1 MIARRD
7 LSSLE
12 QEDSARLRAIWDRKK
27 DSLSLSQQDVADA
40 FGISNQTAI
49 SQYLNGKIPLNL
61 EAAIKFAKVLE
72 VNIREISPRHAQWVF
87 GASDKVLGDALH
99 NIFQESK
106 KSFCFVVKDDVVAP
120 LATVGDIVC
129 FDATSRIEG
138 DGIYLFDLGE
148 GSSMR
153 HAKVSKD
160 KVHVVL
166 SGNGVEDTQIPL
178 SNTGILSITGR
189 LVCSLRKFPQSY

>member
-1 MIARRD
+1 MILRRD
-7 LSSLE
+7 LSPLE
-12 QEDSARLRAIWDRKK
+12 HEDSARLRKIWDQKK

-61 EAAIKFAKVLE
+61 EAAIKFSKVLE
-72 VNIREISPRHAQWVF
+72 VNIKEISPRHAEWVY

-99 NIFQESK
+99 TIFQENK
-106 KSFCFVVKDDVVAP
+106 KTFCFVATDDLVAP
-120 LATVGDIVC
+120 VAMIGDIVC

-160 KVHVVL
+160 KEHVIL
-166 SGNGVEDTQIPL
+166 SGNGVEDTQMPL
-178 SNTGILSITGR
+178 ANTGMLRITGR
-189 LVCSLRKFPQSY
+189 LVCSLRKF

>member
-1 MIARRD
+1 MNLRRD
-7 LSSLE
+7 LSKPEL
-12 QEDSARLRAIWDRKK
+12 EDSARLRKIWDSKK
-27 DSLSLSQQDVADA
+27 DSLSLSQQDVANA
-40 FGISNQTAI
+40 FGIANQTAI

-72 VNIREISPRHAQWVF
+72 VSIREISPRHAQWVF
-87 GASDKVLGDALH
+87 SATDKVLGDALD
-99 NIFQESK
+99 NIFQECK
-106 KSFCFVVKDDVVAP
+106 KTFCFVVTDDMVAP
-120 LATVGDIVC
+120 LASAGDIAC
-129 FDATSRIEG
+129 FDATSTIEG

-166 SGNGVEDTQIPL
+166 SGNGIEDTQISL
-178 SNTGILSITGR
+178 SNTRILRITGR
-189 LVCSLRKFPQSY
+189 LVCSLRKF

>member
-1 MIARRD
+1 MALRRD
-7 LSSLE
+7 LSGLE
-12 QEDSARLRAIWDRKK
+12 QEDSARLREIWDRKK
-27 DSLSLSQQDVADA
+27 YSLSLSQQDVADA

-72 VNIREISPRHAQWVF
+72 VNIREISPRHARWVF

-99 NIFQESK
+99 NIFKETK
-106 KSFCFVVKDDVVAP
+106 KTFCFVVTDVVVQP
-120 LATVGDIVC
+120 EVMVGDTAC
-129 FDATSRIEG
+129 FEATSRIEG
-138 DGIYLFDLGE
+138 DGIYLFDLGK

-153 HAKVSKD
+153 HAKISSD
-160 KVHVVL
+160 GEHVVL

-178 SNTGILSITGR
+178 SNIGILSITGR
-189 LVCSLRKFPQSY
+189 LVCSLRKF

>member
-1 MIARRD
+1 MILRRD
-7 LSSLE
+7 LSQLE
-12 QEDSARLRAIWDRKK
+12 REDSTRLRKIWDEKK

-99 NIFQESK
+99 NIFQENK
-106 KSFCFVVKDDVVAP
+106 KTFCFVVNDDVVAP
-120 LATVGDIVC
+120 VATVGDIVC
-129 FDATSRIEG
+129 FDTTSKIEG
-138 DGIYLFDLGE
+138 DGVYLFDLGE

-160 KVHVVL
+160 KEHVVL
-166 SGNGVEDTQIPL
+166 SGNGVEDTKIAL
-178 SNTGILSITGR
+178 SNTGILRITGR
-189 LVCSLRKFPQSY
+189 LVCSLRKF